1 MVNALLMLA
10 QEAEPVTRQ
19 PLIFNLRNLILV
31 GTIIVLL
38 VGYKI
43 YKNKTMG

>member
-10 QEAEPVTRQ
+10 QEAESAEPP
-19 PLIFNLRNLILV
+19 PLIFNTRNLILV
-31 GTIIVLL
+31 VAIVALV

-43 YKNKTMG
+43 YKNKTMS

>member
-1 MVNALLMLA
+1 MLANMLMLA
-10 QEAEPVTRQ
+10 QEDSAV
-19 PLIFNLRNLILV
+19 FNLRNGLLFL
-31 GTIIVLL
+31 GIIVLI

>member
-1 MVNALLMLA
+1 MVNALLLLA
-10 QEAEPVTRQ
+10 QEAEPVTQ
-19 PLIFNLRNLILV
+19 PPLIFNMRNLILV
-31 GTIIVLL
+31 VGIIVLV